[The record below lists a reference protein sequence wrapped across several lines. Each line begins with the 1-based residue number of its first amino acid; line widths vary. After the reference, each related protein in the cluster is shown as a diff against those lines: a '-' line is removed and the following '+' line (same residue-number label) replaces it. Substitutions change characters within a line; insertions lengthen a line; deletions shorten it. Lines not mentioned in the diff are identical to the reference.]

1 MTTQEFVSILVA
13 AGFLVIVACIVFV
26 TFYLI
31 KVLKSIANLA
41 DSVHNTT
48 QGIKENLQLK
58 LLAAIPALLVAIV
71 GKILK
76 RGR

>member
-13 AGFLVIVACIVFV
+13 AGFLVIVVCIAIS
-26 TFYLI
+26 TYYLI
-31 KVLKSIANLA
+31 KVLKSIASLA

-48 QGIKENLQLK
+48 EDIRQKMQFK

-71 GKILK
+71 GRILK
-76 RGR
+76 RR